1 MVNYEICII
10 YKNCIQQLSPHEIV
24 AAVSYFCLFAY
35 HGAITEMNVIL
46 MASEY
51 LIRQNIII

>member
-10 YKNCIQQLSPHEIV
+10 YKNCIQQLSRHEIV

-35 HGAITEMNVIL
+35 HGVITEMNVI
-46 MASEY
+46 
-51 LIRQNIII
+51 